1 MTDLTRFNLDM
12 GGSMEPDDEG
22 RWVRYE
28 DVAAH
33 VAPAEPM
40 TWEQAVRKHINDTE
54 YAERL
59 LALPDDAT
67 AEQVH
72 ACAPRHHAPVAPAL
86 KYVDDP
92 KQTGVG
98 SWCAPGPAAEQKRM
112 FVLRFEDQDRGEAH
126 YTDEAEA
133 RAMFARA
140 EARGWNCH
148 LFVHVNRVAP
158 VAPAEPAEGWVLVP
172 KRMTQEMRDVTDSE
186 GWTWEDL
193 LAEAGSISQEEYAAI
208 AAAPV
213 VPEIGRAHV

>member
-1 MTDLTRFNLDM
+1 MTDLTRFSVD
-12 GGSMEPDDEG
+12 GCMEPDDEG
-22 RWVRYE
+22 QWVRYE
-28 DVAAH
+28 DVA
-33 VAPAEPM
+33 
-40 TWEQAVRKHINDTE
+40 
-54 YAERL
+54 
-59 LALPDDAT
+59 
-67 AEQVH
+67 
-72 ACAPRHHAPVAPAL
+72 APVAPAL

-208 AAAPV
+208 AAAIKYHMGEDCEAPT
-213 VPEIGRAHV
+213 

>member
-1 MTDLTRFNLDM
+1 MTDLTRFSVD
-12 GGSMEPDDEG
+12 GCMEPDDEG
-22 RWVRYE
+22 QWVRYE
-28 DVAAH
+28 DVA
-33 VAPAEPM
+33 
-40 TWEQAVRKHINDTE
+40 
-54 YAERL
+54 
-59 LALPDDAT
+59 
-67 AEQVH
+67 
-72 ACAPRHHAPVAPAL
+72 APVAPAL

-158 VAPAEPAEGWVLVP
+158 VAPAEPVGCYDGEHRDGADMVRLYSDIP
-172 KRMTQEMRDVTDSE
+172 KGT
-186 GWTWEDL
+186 L
-193 LAEAGSISQEEYAAI
+193 LYTSPV
-208 AAAPV
+208 AAPTS
-213 VPEIGRAHV
+213 PAEPTHLRRADGTLSGL

>member
-1 MTDLTRFNLDM
+1 MTDLTRFSVD
-12 GGSMEPDDEG
+12 GCMEPDDEG
-22 RWVRYE
+22 QWVRYE
-28 DVAAH
+28 DVA
-33 VAPAEPM
+33 
-40 TWEQAVRKHINDTE
+40 
-54 YAERL
+54 
-59 LALPDDAT
+59 
-67 AEQVH
+67 
-72 ACAPRHHAPVAPAL
+72 APVAPAL

-172 KRMTQEMRDVTDSE
+172 KRM
-186 GWTWEDL
+186 
-193 LAEAGSISQEEYAAI
+193 
-208 AAAPV
+208 
-213 VPEIGRAHV
+213 IGLPT